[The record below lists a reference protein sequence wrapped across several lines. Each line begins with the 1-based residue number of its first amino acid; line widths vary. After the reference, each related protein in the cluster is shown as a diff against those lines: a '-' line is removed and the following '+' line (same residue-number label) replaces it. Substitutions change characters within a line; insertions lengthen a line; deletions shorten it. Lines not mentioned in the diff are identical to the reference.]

1 MEMVRNQNIIDFFF
15 SNLKNDIINLKVVIL
30 LNLSNKNVLVTGSAK
45 GLGKSLIEE
54 FAKNK
59 CNVVISYNKSKKEA
73 EMLEKYIKEKYNVKV
88 LCVNCDVTNEE
99 SIKKSISYIVE
110 NFGNLDIIINNA
122 AYAQDNY
129 IDEKTK
135 EEFMRVIE
143 TNLIGPFLICK
154 YAYKYMNNGVIVN
167 ISSKDAT
174 STYNDIS
181 IDYCASKAGL
191 NSLTQTLSLAL
202 KNIKVISV
210 MPGWIDTESV
220 QNMNPEYLKKELKR
234 INQSKLSTPKN
245 ISKQIID
252 IIKNEKINTGSI
264 IELED

>member
-1 MEMVRNQNIIDFFF
+1 M
-15 SNLKNDIINLKVVIL
+15 K
-30 LNLSNKNVLVTGSAK
+30 
-45 GLGKSLIEE
+45 
-54 FAKNK
+54 
-59 CNVVISYNKSKKEA
+59 
-73 EMLEKYIKEKYNVKV
+73 
-88 LCVNCDVTNEE
+88 
-99 SIKKSISYIVE
+99 
-110 NFGNLDIIINNA
+110 
-122 AYAQDNY
+122 
-129 IDEKTK
+129 
-135 EEFMRVIE
+135 VIE
-143 TNLIGPFLICK
+143 TNLIVPFLICK
-154 YAYKYMNNGVIVN
+154 YAYKYMNNGIIVN

-191 NSLTQTLSLAL
+191 NSITQTLSLAL

-245 ISKQIID
+245 ISKQIIG